1 MDITNEPIDPASVAG
16 VVLSALRI
24 ANAAVVADIESN
36 CVSVLSACGSI
47 RWYDTR
53 PMLDPREHSPELV
66 DMAHEAIEYGVK
78 CRLLFRHPL
87 DSWMVRIAQGV

>member
-1 MDITNEPIDPASVAG
+1 MHMTNDPIDPATVAG

-36 CVSVLSACGSI
+36 CVAVLSACGSI

-53 PMLDPREHSPELV
+53 PMLDTREHSPELV
-66 DMAHEAIEYGVK
+66 DMAYEAIEYGIK
-78 CRLLFRHPL
+78 CHLLFRHPH
-87 DSWMVRIAQGV
+87 DPWMVRVAQV